1 MSLITYIFS
10 FLCSQDPARS
20 FEIAGRLLPLCQR
33 CTGVHLG
40 LGISFIYLLATR
52 HYKKGLPSGSIL
64 YVNIA
69 SLLIM
74 PIFGFH
80 LLDPGP
86 AWRLWSGLIFGNA
99 IAYLLLPA
107 TSIIYNQSRRVAASK
122 PALSEAEGPKA
133 LGMASAAFRRSLPQ
147 ARSTYSFFILFAFL
161 NSIPLWFPIQSGL
174 FFYVVITL
182 TLIGLLCTLF
192 CLVSVTAILIRK
204 AIALSIS
211 SISS

>member
-1 MSLITYIFS
+1 MSLINYIFS
-10 FLCSQDPARS
+10 FLCSQDPTRS

-52 HYKKGLPSGSIL
+52 HYKKGLPPKSIL

-86 AWRLWSGLIFGNA
+86 AWRLWSGLIYGNA

-107 TSIIYNQSRRVAASK
+107 TSIICKKGKVQGTYTRASI
-122 PALSEAEGPKA
+122 
-133 LGMASAAFRRSLPQ
+133 SA
-147 ARSTYSFFILFAFL
+147 FFILFAFL

-174 FFYVVITL
+174 FFYAVIIL
-182 TLIGLLCTLF
+182 ALIGLLCTLF
-192 CLVSVTAILIRK
+192 CLASVTAILIRK
-204 AIALSIS
+204 TVALSIS
-211 SISS
+211 LISS